1 MSLVVDASVALP
13 WFIEGPDA
21 KRADALVRSRE
32 PLIAPEF
39 VIAEMTN
46 AAWTATMFHGLP
58 QQEATDIVREATR
71 FFSEL
76 VPSASLNYKN
86 RALAIALELRNPVY
100 DCFYLALAEARNLT
114 VVTADARLL
123 RRCASSQF
131 ASGVRAL

>member
-1 MSLVVDASVALP
+1 MSIVVDASVALR

-32 PLIAPEF
+32 PLIAPEL

-58 QQEATDIVREATR
+58 QQEATDMVREATR

-76 VPSASLNYKN
+76 VPSASLKN
-86 RALAIALELRNPVY
+86 RALTIALELRHRAY
-100 DCFYLALAEARNLT
+100 DCFYLALAEARN
-114 VVTADARLL
+114 VVTADDRLL
-123 RRCASSQF
+123 RRCAGSQF
-131 ASGVRAL
+131 ASRVRAL

>member
-1 MSLVVDASVALP
+1 MSLVVDASVALR
-13 WFIEGPDA
+13 WFIESPDA

-32 PLIAPEF
+32 PLIAPEL

-58 QQEATDIVREATR
+58 QQEATDMVREATR

-76 VPSASLNYKN
+76 VPSASLKN
-86 RALAIALELRNPVY
+86 RALTIALELRHPAY

-114 VVTADARLL
+114 VVTADGRLL

-131 ASGVRAL
+131 ASRVRAL